1 MPVEITPPG
10 FLVSVHVPVA
20 GNPFNTALPVGVV
33 QVGCVTSPMIGTVG
47 DPGTALITTST
58 EAAEAQPA
66 SLVTIKLY
74 VPAARPVMVVD
85 APVPVEITPPGF
97 LVSVHVPVAGKPFNT
112 TFPVG
117 VVQVGCVTRPITG
130 GVGEP
135 GAGLTVNVVG
145 FETQPVAVS
154 LTIML

>member
-20 GNPFNTALPVGVV
+20 G
-33 QVGCVTSPMIGTVG
+33 
-47 DPGTALITTST
+47 
-58 EAAEAQPA
+58 
-66 SLVTIKLY
+66 KL
-74 VPAARPVMVVD
+74 
-85 APVPVEITPPGF
+85 
-97 LVSVHVPVAGKPFNT
+97 FNT
-112 TFPVG
+112 TLPVG

-130 GVGEP
+130 AVGKP
-135 GAGLTVNVVG
+135 GAGLTVKVVG